1 MFSDDRGCDQQADAI
16 VFGIEVCWF
25 LGHLDLI
32 VTVVSSG
39 TTGNT
44 MNARK
49 KERAGIRPWF

>member
-1 MFSDDRGCDQQADAI
+1 MIVFSADRGCDQQADAI

-39 TTGNT
+39 KTGNT

-49 KERAGIRPWF
+49 RSELA